1 MNGMEPADFL
11 RVHQEV
17 RAVKREKEKAPEI
30 AVPEFV
36 GTLIKRLQSKGY
48 EAYVVGGA
56 VRDRC
61 MNHPVSDWDVATSA
75 PPRRIR
81 SIFRDIRSFFL
92 KHETVTLVEKGS
104 HYEVSSFR
112 SGKGPGKA
120 IQEDLAHRD
129 FTVNAMAYDATGR
142 KIIDP
147 FGGRRDIYRKLVKAV
162 GKPGDRFREDPLRL
176 IRAVRI
182 STELGFKIEPRTS
195 KAIARRRHLLAGV
208 ARERIRDELVKIL
221 ATGKPSRGL
230 DLLRRFGLLQEFL
243 PELLEGYRKK
253 QNSYHQH
260 TIYRHIMEAVDQV
273 EPDPVMRLT
282 ALFHDIAKPRHREK
296 VKGEFHFPGHESASA
311 AMASEIM
318 MRLKFSKGTIHEVS
332 HLIRHHLPMTSY
344 DATWSA
350 ETLRRLISRVGPE
363 NIDRFFSFSRAD
375 MLSHGMKDHR
385 PDALSRLH
393 RRARNMIRKPL
404 PLETAHLAIRGKKVM
419 EMFGLRP
426 GPKVGKIL
434 DYLVDRVTAHPEMNK
449 EEKLVALLEEMNVEK
464 RKI

>member
-1 MNGMEPADFL
+1 VKKRKKSEP
-11 RVHQEV
+11 Q
-17 RAVKREKEKAPEI
+17 EI
-30 AVPEFV
+30 AVPDFV
-36 GTLIKRLQSKGY
+36 GAVIKRLESKGY

-61 MNHPVSDWDVATSA
+61 MNRPVSDWDVATSA

-81 SIFRDIRSFFL
+81 AIFKDIRSFSL

-112 SGKGPGKA
+112 SGEGSGKA

-129 FTVNAMAYDATGR
+129 FTINAMAYDATER

-147 FGGRRDIYRKLVKAV
+147 FGGRRDITRKLVKAV

-182 STELGFKIEPRTS
+182 ATELGFKIDPQTS
-195 KAIARRRHLLAGV
+195 KVIARRGHQLAGV

-221 ATGKPSRGL
+221 ATSRPSRGL
-230 DLLRRFGLLQEFL
+230 NLLRRFGLLQQFL

-253 QNSYHQH
+253 QNSYHLH
-260 TIYRHIMEAVDQV
+260 TIYRHIVEAVDQV

-282 ALFHDIAKPRHREK
+282 ALFHDVAKPRHREK
-296 VKGEFHFPGHESASA
+296 IEGEFHFTGHESASA
-311 AMASEIM
+311 EMASEIM
-318 MRLKFSKGTIHEVS
+318 MRLKFGKGITQEVS
-332 HLIRHHLPMTSY
+332 HLIRHHLRVTSY
-344 DATWSA
+344 DAPWST
-350 ETLRRLISRVGPE
+350 ETLRRLIRRVRPE
-363 NIDRFFSFSRAD
+363 NIGRFFSLSRAD
-375 MLSHGMKDHR
+375 LLSHGMKDHR
-385 PDALSRLH
+385 LDALSKLH
-393 RRARNMIRKPL
+393 RRAKKIISGPL
-404 PLETAHLAIRGKKVM
+404 PLGTGQLAIGGEEVM
-419 EMFGLRP
+419 GIFGLRP

-434 DYLVDRVTAHPEMNK
+434 DYLMDRVTAHPEMNTK
-449 EEKLVALLEEMNVEK
+449 AKLVALLEEMDVGK